1 MKTFIRFTCL
11 ALMSL
16 DSIYSQGRDYGRS
29 MVIAQQG
36 IAATSQTLASQA
48 TAQILAKGGSAV
60 DAAIAANTVLAV
72 VEPMK
77 TGLGGD
83 LFVLYREAGSGK
95 LVGLNASGPAPKALS
110 PGFLAKK
117 GFKTM
122 PAAGIH
128 SFTVPGAVEGW
139 AQIHKRYGKLPWKD
153 LFQSAIAYAE
163 KGFPVTEAIH
173 ESWAAAIERIH
184 TNPESSRVFLPGG
197 QVPKEGDLF
206 KNPDIGHAL
215 RLIADQ
221 GPDAFYKGEI
231 AAAMLKTSQKLGGTM
246 TAEDLAGFSS
256 EWVTPIST
264 DYRGWKIAELPP
276 NSQGFAALE
285 MLNIMEVT
293 PASPFGP
300 FSAPEMHKR
309 IEAMKLAYAD
319 VRRYNADPR
328 TSQIPVDRLLSKDYA
343 KKRAALI
350 HPEKAN
356 CNVPNGDPVGSN
368 TTYLT
373 VVDKDGNIASWIES
387 VYDEFGS
394 GLTAEGM
401 GFIMQNRGALFTL
414 EPTHPNVLA
423 GGKRPFHTIIPA
435 FMERG
440 DQHIGFG
447 IMGGANQPLAH
458 AQFASNIID
467 YGMNIQAALEAPR
480 FTKKNSAGCDVSIE
494 DRVPLATLQQLSE
507 RGHEIRIRRPYTQ
520 EMGRGQAI
528 LHDSRT
534 GTNYAPRPIRGRMA
548 RRCRNRLCGSGRQS
562 RFRKTLSRLHRPP
575 PAELS
580 QRKKKQ

>member
-1 MKTFIRFTCL
+1 MAATMKVFAGIAPLLFF
-11 ALMSL
+11 
-16 DSIYSQGRDYGRS
+16 SIVSMYGQGRNYGRS
-29 MVIAQQG
+29 MVITQQG
-36 IAATSQTLASQA
+36 IAATSQTLASSA
-48 TAQILAKGGSAV
+48 AAQILAKGGSAV
-60 DAAIAANTVLAV
+60 DAAIAANAVLAV

-83 LFVLYREAGSGK
+83 LFVIYWEAGTGK

-110 PGFLAKK
+110 PEFLAKQGIK
-117 GFKTM
+117 SM
-122 PAAGIH
+122 PGYGIH
-128 SFTVPGAVEGW
+128 SFTVPGAVDGW
-139 AQIHKRYGKLPWKD
+139 WQMHKRYGKLPWKD
-153 LFQSAIAYAE
+153 LFPSAIAYAE
-163 KGFPVTEAIH
+163 QGFPVTEAIQ
-173 ESWAAAIERIH
+173 ESWSASSSRLKEH
-184 TNPESSRVFLPGG
+184 SESVRVFLPNGK
-197 QVPKEGDLF
+197 VPKVGDVF

-221 GPDAFYKGEI
+221 GPSAYYKGEI
-231 AAAMLKTSQKLGGTM
+231 AASILKTSHKFGGTM
-246 TAEDLAGFSS
+246 TAEDLAGYSS
-256 EWVTPIST
+256 EWVTPISI
-264 DYRGWKIAELPP
+264 DYRGWKISELPP
-276 NSQGFAALE
+276 NSQGVAALE

-293 PASPFGP
+293 PASPFGA
-300 FSAPEMHKR
+300 FSPMEMHKR

-319 VRRYNADPR
+319 VRRYVADPHAYDAP
-328 TSQIPVDRLLSKDYA
+328 IDRMLSKGYA

-350 HPEKAN
+350 DPHHAN
-356 CNVPNGDPVGSN
+356 CEVPNGDPLGSN

-387 VYDEFGS
+387 VYEEFGS

-414 EPTHPNVLA
+414 DPHHPNVLA

-458 AQFASNIID
+458 AQFASNIVD

-480 FTKKNSAGCDVSIE
+480 FTKKNSGGCDVSIE
-494 DRVPLATLQQLSE
+494 SRVPLATLQQLSE
-507 RGHEIRIRRPYTQ
+507 RGHEIRIRREYTQ

-528 LHDSRT
+528 LHDSKT
-534 GTNYAPRPIRGRMA
+534 KTNYAASDPRADGEAIPEPIVR
-548 RRCRNRLCGSGRQS
+548 
-562 RFRKTLSRLHRPP
+562 
-575 PAELS
+575 
-580 QRKKKQ
+580 

>member
-1 MKTFIRFTCL
+1 MKTFLRFACF
-11 ALMSL
+11 ALVALQLNSL
-16 DSIYSQGRDYGRS
+16 DPAYGQGRNYGRS
-29 MVIAQQG
+29 MVIARQG

-48 TAQILAKGGSAV
+48 AAQILARGGSAV
-60 DAAIAANTVLAV
+60 DAAITANAVLAV

-83 LFVLYREAGSGK
+83 LFVLYWEAGTGK
-95 LVGLNASGPAPKALS
+95 LLGLNASGPAPKALS
-110 PGFLAKK
+110 PAFLAKQ
-117 GFKTM
+117 GIKTM
-122 PAAGIH
+122 PPSGIH

-139 AQIHKRYGKLPWKD
+139 AEMHKRYGKLAWKD

-163 KGFPVTEAIH
+163 KGFPVTEAIQ
-173 ESWAAAIERIH
+173 ESWAASVGRIRA
-184 TNPESSRVFLPGG
+184 NPESARVFLPGG
-197 QVPKEGDLF
+197 KVPREGDLF

-215 RLIADQ
+215 RLIADR
-221 GPDAFYKGEI
+221 GPGAFYKGEI
-231 AAAMLKTSQKLGGTM
+231 AAAILKTSQKLGGTM
-246 TAEDLAGFSS
+246 TADDLAAFSP
-256 EWVTPIST
+256 EWVTPISI
-264 DYRGWKIAELPP
+264 DYRGWTISELPP
-276 NSQGFAALE
+276 NAQGFAALE
-285 MLNIMEVT
+285 MLNIMETT
-293 PASPFGP
+293 PASSLGP
-300 FSAPEMHKR
+300 FSPVEMHKR

-328 TSQIPVDRLLSKDYA
+328 SARIPVEGLLSKAYA

-350 HPEKAN
+350 DPNKAN

-373 VVDKDGNIASWIES
+373 VVDKEGNIASWIES

-401 GFIMQNRGALFTL
+401 GFILQNRGALFSL
-414 EPTHPNVLA
+414 EPGSPNILA

-435 FMERG
+435 FMEKG
-440 DQHIGFG
+440 DQHVGFG

-480 FTKKNSAGCDVSIE
+480 FTKRNSSGCDVSIE
-494 DRVPLATLQQLSE
+494 VRVPAATLQQLSE
-507 RGHEIRIRRPYTQ
+507 RGHEIRIRREYTQ

-528 LHDSRT
+528 LHDSLT
-534 GTNYAPRPIRGRMA
+534 GTNYAASDPRADGEAVPEPIA
-548 RRCRNRLCGSGRQS
+548 
-562 RFRKTLSRLHRPP
+562 P
-575 PAELS
+575 
-580 QRKKKQ
+580 

>member
-1 MKTFIRFTCL
+1 MRISRRFAGL
-11 ALMSL
+11 AFAAVAALNSAHG
-16 DSIYSQGRDYGRS
+16 QGRNYGRS

-48 TAQILAKGGSAV
+48 AAQILAKGGSAV
-60 DAAIAANTVLAV
+60 DAAIAANAVLAV

-83 LFVLYREAGSGK
+83 LFVLYWEAGTGK

-110 PGFLAKK
+110 PALLARK
-117 GFKTM
+117 GIKTM
-122 PAAGIH
+122 PARGIQ
-128 SFTVPGAVEGW
+128 SFTVPGAVDGW
-139 AQIHKRYGKLPWKD
+139 AQMHKRYGKLPWKD

-173 ESWAAAIERIH
+173 ESWQAAAGIVRP
-184 TNPESSRVFLPGG
+184 NPESARVFLPGG
-197 QVPKEGDLF
+197 KVPAEGDLF
-206 KNPDIGHAL
+206 RNPDIGHAL

-221 GPDAFYKGEI
+221 GPAAFYKGEI
-231 AAAMLKTSQKLGGTM
+231 AASILRTSAKLGGAM
-246 TAEDLAGFSS
+246 TADDLATFTS
-256 EWVTPIST
+256 EWVTPISI

-276 NSQGFAALE
+276 NTQGFAALE
-285 MLNIMEVT
+285 MLNIMETSPAT
-293 PASPFGP
+293 PLGP
-300 FSAPEMHKR
+300 FSPVEMHKR

-319 VRRYNADPR
+319 VRRFNADPR
-328 TSQIPVDRLLSKDYA
+328 SSDVPVNRLLSKEYA
-343 KKRAALI
+343 KRRAALI
-350 HPEKAN
+350 NPDKAN
-356 CNVPNGDPVGSN
+356 CTVPNGDPVGSN

-373 VVDKDGNIASWIES
+373 VVDKEGNIASWIES

-401 GFIMQNRGALFTL
+401 GFIMQNRGALFSL
-414 EPTHPNVLA
+414 DPASPNVLA

-435 FMERG
+435 FMEKG
-440 DQHIGFG
+440 DRHIGFG

-458 AQFASNIID
+458 AQFVSNIVD

-480 FTKKNSAGCDVSIE
+480 FTKKNAGGCDVSIE
-494 DRVPLATLQQLSE
+494 VRVPAATLQQLSE
-507 RGHEIRIRRPYTQ
+507 RGHEIRIRREYTQ

-534 GTNYAPRPIRGRMA
+534 GTNYAASDPRADGEAVPEPIV
-548 RRCRNRLCGSGRQS
+548 
-562 RFRKTLSRLHRPP
+562 P
-575 PAELS
+575 
-580 QRKKKQ
+580 